1 MPWRQWGVAAYRVR
15 AWISGSRSGNLLL
28 SLLWIRQDCEERE
41 MSEQLGAKEATTVTE
56 QSADWQKQVS
66 CFFLPTCY
74 CPFGAH
80 THMHTHTTR
89 SEDRLWAASIQLQ
102 GDISQIQMAFLIDNC
117 SRAASDRVSSGDQ
130 GEENA
135 IGSECHHGKLTP
147 HSPEAQLVFNHS
159 Y

>member
-1 MPWRQWGVAAYRVR
+1 MAWRQWGVAAYRVC

-66 CFFLPTCY
+66 CFFLSHVLLPIWSTHTH
-74 CPFGAH
+74 AH
-80 THMHTHTTR
+80 TQNTFGGQAVGCFHP
-89 SEDRLWAASIQLQ
+89 AA
-102 GDISQIQMAFLIDNC
+102 GRYVTDPNGIS
-117 SRAASDRVSSGDQ
+117 
-130 GEENA
+130 
-135 IGSECHHGKLTP
+135 
-147 HSPEAQLVFNHS
+147 